1 MASPAKRPKHSSP
14 GKHQEMPPPPEEGPA
29 EDPRVL
35 LRRRWEFASVLHFL
49 QVFEPVIEA
58 NLGLSADEIETALI
72 TNNEDLARI
81 HIALLKG
88 IPPVNKKLK
97 LNVDDGWVIATAKK
111 LSDWWSWVAEGAN
124 PFEKNRGKEVETFKE
139 QDPVNRLFIL
149 KALCEV
155 RLEQNDAVCY
165 ITDEMKKGVS
175 IGNFRKDKLGSAS
188 DGAIYWYVG
197 DSTIG
202 HRLYK
207 EDVLVGF
214 KNNWK
219 GKDGRLT
226 KPVTNIQWETV
237 ATNLNEFLEISEKLC
252 SKGRSEATIGEHL
265 KENIVPAVEKFQ
277 KKKERDLKR
286 RQQKNERLERLAFA
300 NVFQTRSLRE
310 RKAVSYDYSDYDRR
324 INEAIKAT
332 AKGKEADSRKE
343 AAKKEKQVPHQA
355 DNKTDIGADIEHNED
370 REQEDGKEDLDDLSS
385 GDDEVSDYD
394 DKDDGSSSSDGDTDA
409 SDSHE
414 SNSDEEVIVPRKRTR
429 LAARALA
436 SKQFRPGVRR
446 SRRNMKG
453 SDEEMVHPGE
463 VTPEAM
469 TKKTTR
475 QRPTPIS
482 KQFSMSG
489 SEDGSEEDH
498 HSESAAD
505 SEEEPEDGSKD
516 DHHSESAADS
526 EEEPED
532 GSKDD
537 HHSESAADSEEEPE
551 DGSKD
556 DHNSESAADS
566 EEEPEDGSKDDHHS
580 ESAADSEEESDSESS

>member
-14 GKHQEMPPPPEEGPA
+14 GKHPEMPPPAEEGPA

-72 TNNEDLARI
+72 TNNDDLARI
-81 HIALLKG
+81 HIALLKA
-88 IPPVNKKLK
+88 VNKKLK
-97 LNVDDGWVIATAKK
+97 LDVDDGWVIATAKK

-155 RLEQNDAVCY
+155 RLEQDDAVCY

-175 IGNFRKDKLGSAS
+175 IGNFRKDKLGSSS

-202 HRLYK
+202 YRLYK

-237 ATNLNEFLEISEKLC
+237 ATNLDEFLEISEKLC

-265 KENIVPAVEKFQ
+265 KENIIPAVEKFQ

-343 AAKKEKQVPHQA
+343 AAKKEKQVPCQA
-355 DNKTDIGADIEHNED
+355 DNKADIGADIEHNED
-370 REQEDGKEDLDDLSS
+370 REQEDAKEGLDDLSS

-394 DKDDGSSSSDGDTDA
+394 DKDDGSSSSDGDTDT

-498 HSESAAD
+498 QSESAADSEKEDHQSESAADSEKEDHQSESAADSEKEDHQSESAAD
-505 SEEEPEDGSKD
+505 SEEDHQSESTADSEED
-516 DHHSESAADS
+516 DHQSESAADS
-526 EEEPED
+526 EE
-532 GSKDD
+532 DD
-537 HHSESAADSEEEPE
+537 HQ
-551 DGSKD
+551 
-556 DHNSESAADS
+556 
-566 EEEPEDGSKDDHHS
+566 S
-580 ESAADSEEESDSESS
+580 ESAADSEEESGSS

>member
-14 GKHQEMPPPPEEGPA
+14 GKHPEMPPPAEEGPA

-72 TNNEDLARI
+72 TNNDDLARI

-97 LNVDDGWVIATAKK
+97 LDVDDGWVIATAKK

-155 RLEQNDAVCY
+155 RLEQDDAVCY

-175 IGNFRKDKLGSAS
+175 IGNFRKDKLGSSS

-202 HRLYK
+202 YRLYK

-237 ATNLNEFLEISEKLC
+237 ATNLDEFLEISEKLC

-265 KENIVPAVEKFQ
+265 KENIIPAVEKFQ

-343 AAKKEKQVPHQA
+343 AAKKEKQVPCQA
-355 DNKTDIGADIEHNED
+355 DNKADIGADIEHNED
-370 REQEDGKEDLDDLSS
+370 REQEDAKEGLDDLSS

-394 DKDDGSSSSDGDTDA
+394 DKDDGSSSSDGDTDT

-498 HSESAAD
+498 QSESAADSEKEDHQSESAADSEKEDHQSESAADSEKEDHQSESAAD
-505 SEEEPEDGSKD
+505 SEE
-516 DHHSESAADS
+516 DHLSESAADS
-526 EEEPED
+526 EE
-532 GSKDD
+532 DD
-537 HHSESAADSEEEPE
+537 HQSESAADSEE
-551 DGSKD
+551 D
-556 DHNSESAADS
+556 DHQ
-566 EEEPEDGSKDDHHS
+566 S
-580 ESAADSEEESDSESS
+580 ESAADSEEESGSS

>member
-1 MASPAKRPKHSSP
+1 MY
-14 GKHQEMPPPPEEGPA
+14 Q
-29 EDPRVL
+29 
-35 LRRRWEFASVLHFL
+35 
-49 QVFEPVIEA
+49 
-58 NLGLSADEIETALI
+58 
-72 TNNEDLARI
+72 
-81 HIALLKG
+81 G

-97 LNVDDGWVIATAKK
+97 LNIDDGWVIATAKK
-111 LSDWWSWVAEGAN
+111 LSDWWSWVAEGEN

-139 QDPVNRLFIL
+139 QDPVSRLFIL

-155 RLEQNDAVCY
+155 RLEGGIDGVNLSFGTRMGEYIGSGRDA
-165 ITDEMKKGVS
+165 TGVS
-175 IGNFRKDKLGSAS
+175 ESLADRDGELCSCWSGSRDGVVGCRGGMTGAYGEETELGDA
-188 DGAIYWYVG
+188 
-197 DSTIG
+197 
-202 HRLYK
+202 
-207 EDVLVGF
+207 
-214 KNNWK
+214 
-219 GKDGRLT
+219 
-226 KPVTNIQWETV
+226 
-237 ATNLNEFLEISEKLC
+237 EKLC

-310 RKAVSYDYSDYDRR
+310 RKAVSYNYSDYDRR

-332 AKGKEADSRKE
+332 AKGKEADSGKE
-343 AAKKEKQVPHQA
+343 AAKKEKQVPRQA
-355 DNKTDIGADIEHNED
+355 DNRTDIGADIEHNED
-370 REQEDGKEDLDDLSS
+370 REQEDAKEDLDDLSS

-516 DHHSESAADS
+516 DHHSESSADSEEEPEDGSGEDHHSESAAES

-556 DHNSESAADS
+556 D
-566 EEEPEDGSKDDHHS
+566 DHHS

>member
-1 MASPAKRPKHSSP
+1 MASPAKRSKHSSP
-14 GKHQEMPPPPEEGPA
+14 RKHQETPLPPPEEGPA

-35 LRRRWEFASVLHFL
+35 LRRRWELASVLHFL

-72 TNNEDLARI
+72 TNSDDLARI

-88 IPPVNKKLK
+88 IPPVNKN
-97 LNVDDGWVIATAKK
+97 LNADDGWIVSTAKK

-124 PFEKNRGKEVETFKE
+124 PFEKNPRKEIETFKE
-139 QDPVNRLFIL
+139 QDPVSRLFIL

-155 RLEQNDAVCY
+155 RSEQNDAIAY
-165 ITDEMKKGVS
+165 INDEMKKGGT

-207 EDVLVGF
+207 EDVSVGF

-226 KPVTNIQWETV
+226 KPITNIQWETV
-237 ATNLNEFLEISEKLC
+237 ATNLDEFLEISEKLC

-310 RKAVSYDYSDYDRR
+310 RKPVTYSYSDYDRR

-332 AKGKEADSRKE
+332 AKGKETDPHKVD
-343 AAKKEKQVPHQA
+343 KKEKHVPRQG
-355 DNKTDIGADIEHNED
+355 DNKADVGSDISREHNED
-370 REQEDGKEDLDDLSS
+370 RDQEDAKEELDDLSS

-409 SDSHE
+409 SDSYE
-414 SNSDEEVIVPRKRTR
+414 SNSDEEVVVTRKRTR
-429 LAARALA
+429 LAARGR
-436 SKQFRPGVRR
+436 QYRPGVRR

-463 VTPEAM
+463 VTPEAR

-498 HSESAAD
+498 QSESAAD
-505 SEEEPEDGSKD
+505 SEED
-516 DHHSESAADS
+516 DHQSESAADS
-526 EEEPED
+526 EE
-532 GSKDD
+532 DD
-537 HHSESAADSEEEPE
+537 HQSD
-551 DGSKD
+551 
-556 DHNSESAADS
+556 
-566 EEEPEDGSKDDHHS
+566 
-580 ESAADSEEESDSESS
+580 SAADSEEESKSS